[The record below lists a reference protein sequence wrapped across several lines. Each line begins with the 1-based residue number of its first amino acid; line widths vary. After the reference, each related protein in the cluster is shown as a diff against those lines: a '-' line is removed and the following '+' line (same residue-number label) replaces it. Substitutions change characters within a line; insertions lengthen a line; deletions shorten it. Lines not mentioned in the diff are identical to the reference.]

1 MAPVRRFLR
10 RLANLVLPVRAES
23 ELARE
28 LDAHL
33 ALVSDELERR
43 GMTRDDARL
52 AALRAFGSVAR
63 AKDLHREA
71 RSFAWLDDIRQD
83 MGYALRMLRR
93 SPGFTSVAIV
103 TLAVGIGLNT
113 AVFTVTNATLFK
125 GFPLV
130 HRNDRLLYLT
140 SGPGCCV
147 SYPAFEDWRA
157 QATSFSGMAI
167 VHGVQRTLSDQ
178 SGFAEQY
185 EATEVSADTFRVA
198 GQSPMLGRDFSPAD
212 DTPGARPVAMLS
224 YGFWDRRFARDPA
237 VVGQSIR
244 ISGTPTTVI
253 GVMPRGFSFPQ
264 RVDLWVPLVPTPEVR
279 HRENRDT
286 WFVFGRLRDGVTVEA
301 ARAEMTT
308 IGRRLE
314 IAYPETDR
322 GFLPVV
328 ARFHE
333 FFIGS
338 SATSIYQAMLG
349 AVSFVL
355 LIACANLANLLL
367 ARAIGRVRETSVRL
381 ALGAGRWRIV
391 RQFVIESLMLS
402 AAGGFVGWWM
412 AKWGV
417 RTYTVFA
424 SGSGLSPD
432 IRGTWF
438 DNVLDYSPDFRV
450 FAYLAAISIGTGL
463 LFGLAPARRLSKL
476 DVNAALKDGRG
487 GSRGHGGRL
496 SGLLVALE
504 MALAIVLLAGAGVMI
519 RSFWNVYTA
528 DVGFKAENVVVALL
542 SLTGDRYRTRDAQT
556 AFFDDLTTRV
566 STIPGV
572 ESVSVGALPGGGAQR
587 IAYEIEGTPTLD
599 DQRRPRL
606 WGSTIGSGYF
616 ATLGVSLLSGR
627 DFNDTDR
634 PSAIQVLIV
643 NERFAGRHWPG
654 QNPLGKRL
662 RLFRGRTPGPWMT
675 VVGVASNVAQNDPLQ
690 PDANSLVYLP
700 FRQAPRPD
708 SWIVVRTR
716 VPPGTVSA
724 GIRGEVRAMDATLPI
739 PLGPF
744 ALVDR
749 MADRYRYRAITGVL
763 FLTCAAVA
771 LLLASVG
778 LYAVVS
784 HSVSRR
790 TQEIGIRLAIGATA
804 RDILALVFRQGL
816 LPSAAG
822 LAIGL
827 AAAYVVNRALEAQ
840 LVQVSPADPVALVA
854 SSAVLALSA
863 VLGCWMPA
871 RRAMRVDPVVALR
884 HD

>member
-1 MAPVRRFLR
+1 VASVRRFLL
-10 RLANLVLPVRAES
+10 RLGNLFRPGRAES
-23 ELARE
+23 DLARE

-33 ALVSDELERR
+33 ALVADELERR
-43 GMTRDDARL
+43 GLTPEDARL
-52 AALRAFGSVAR
+52 AARREFGGVER
-63 AKDLHREA
+63 AKDLHRDA
-71 RSFAWLDDIRQD
+71 RSFAWLDEVRQD
-83 MGYALRMLRR
+83 VGYALRMLRR
-93 SPGFTSVAIV
+93 SPGFTGVAVV
-103 TLAVGIGLNT
+103 TLAVGIGINA

-130 HRNDRLLYLT
+130 HRNDRLLYMT

-157 QATSFSGMAI
+157 QAKSFSGMAI
-167 VHGVQRTLSDQ
+167 VHGVQRTVSDQ
-178 SGFAEQY
+178 SGYAEQY

-212 DTPGARPVAMLS
+212 ETPGARPVAMLS
-224 YGFWDRRFARDPA
+224 YSFWDRRFSRDPA
-237 VVGQSIR
+237 VIGRSIR

-253 GVMPRGFSFPQ
+253 GVMPHGFSFPQ
-264 RVDLWVPLVPTPEVR
+264 RVDLWVPLVPTADVR
-279 HRENRDT
+279 RRENRDT
-286 WFVFGRLRDGVTVEA
+286 WFVFGRLADGVTFEA
-301 ARAEMTT
+301 ARAEMAT

-314 IAYPETDR
+314 IAYPETDK

-338 SATSIYQAMLG
+338 NATLIYEAMWG

-367 ARAIGRVRETSVRL
+367 ARAISRVRETSVRM

-391 RQFVIESLMLS
+391 RQFVLESLMLS
-402 AAGGFVGWWM
+402 AAGGFVGWWI

-417 RTYTVFA
+417 RAYTVFA

-476 DVNAALKDGRG
+476 DVNAALKDGGRG
-487 GSRGHGGRL
+487 SLGHGGHL
-496 SGLLVALE
+496 SGLLVAAE
-504 MALAIVLLAGAGVMI
+504 MALAIVLLAGAAVMI

-542 SLTGDRYRTRDAQT
+542 SLTGDRYRTGEAQT
-556 AFFDDLTTRV
+556 AFFDALAARV
-566 STIPGV
+566 GTIPGV

-587 IAYEIEGTPTLD
+587 IPYEVEGAAPTD

-634 PSAIQVLIV
+634 PAALPVLIV
-643 NERFAGRHWPG
+643 NERFANRHWPG

-662 RLFRGRTPGPWMT
+662 RLFRGQAPGPWTT
-675 VVGVASNVAQNDPLQ
+675 VVGIASNVAQNDPLQ
-690 PDANSLVYLP
+690 PDANALVYLP
-700 FRQAPRPD
+700 FRQAPRPS
-708 SWIVVRTR
+708 SWIVARTR
-716 VPPGTVSA
+716 VPPGAISA
-724 GIRGEVRAMDATLPI
+724 GIRGEVRAMDSTLPI

-744 ALVDR
+744 ALADR

-763 FLTCAAVA
+763 FLACAAVA

-822 LAIGL
+822 LAVGL
-827 AAAYVVNRALEAQ
+827 AASYAVNRALEAQ
-840 LVQVSPADPVALVA
+840 LVQVSPADPVALAA
-854 SSAVLALSA
+854 SSAALALSA
-863 VLGCWMPA
+863 VLGCWIPA

-884 HD
+884 HE